1 MRETETRGK
10 TTVNGVIREREREI
24 SAIAAATI
32 CIWSIRYSASNTI
45 PETALSVTQR
55 SLVRITRL
63 ADYIDPVLET
73 CIF

>member
-10 TTVNGVIREREREI
+10 TTVNGVIRERERDKR
-24 SAIAAATI
+24 IAAATI

-45 PETALSVTQR
+45 PETAISVTRR
-55 SLVRITRL
+55 SLVRTTRV
-63 ADYIDPVLET
+63 ADYIDPVLDT

>member
-10 TTVNGVIREREREI
+10 TTVNGVIRERERDKR
-24 SAIAAATI
+24 IAVATI

-63 ADYIDPVLET
+63 ADYIDPVLDT